1 MAEGFTAAESV
12 KISHGHLE
20 CSICCT
26 RYNQP
31 KNLDCSH
38 SYCLK
43 CLQELK
49 KTHNPG
55 TNKLKCPLCQ
65 KETILPSDGV
75 TGLQSNYLLIALVE
89 EVNKQEQL
97 PQGEDS
103 KVMCQACDEE
113 NAAISR
119 CLNCEHYLCL
129 ECQKAHQRLAALKN
143 HEIKTL
149 AELQEVDESQTESKM
164 NISRCDIHPVQE
176 LCFYCMTCEQLT
188 CKLCAILRH
197 KQPTHNLADLLT
209 AFDICQTEA
218 SKDVSKLHESNFE
231 TEGHLA
237 AMRKRLSC
245 LFHETN
251 DHISYHTEHKLDK
264 IRREEI
270 RIKQNAK
277 LIYQRK
283 DKKLAE
289 LLFAEQTMKT
299 IRTHSKMTDLNRLEI
314 LKNRQELLHSYRDIK
329 VQEHQAECLTY
340 DLSFIAFCEVDNEVE
355 LGTLLQEEK
364 WEKLG
369 EVEIDAGLIS
379 SYSTGDI
386 ITVGSKSRINILRQN
401 GKEINRISQFLC
413 KDLSSPTAMAV
424 DSEDHLIVL
433 DNSDVKTLNKEFQ
446 LLHQFTPGKES
457 DSEPTCLAVDENN
470 LIAVGYKDMGEVSLH
485 NPDGSIIRTLSAPGI
500 DKKMAM
506 SNQRIIYADNSKL
519 ICIDMHGNKIIERS
533 VELYRGESTVVGL
546 ICDKAG
552 GIVLRYSNGDIK
564 LFGAMGMHAK
574 KILSG
579 SGHYYSPITFTKNG
593 KIVVKQSY
601 GTVSIYHRV

>member
-1 MAEGFTAAESV
+1 MAEGVTAESV
-12 KISHGHLE
+12 KISLGHLE

-49 KTHNPG
+49 KTQNPG

-65 KETILPSDGV
+65 KETILPLDGV

-97 PQGEDS
+97 PQGEES

-143 HEIKTL
+143 HEIKSL
-149 AELQEVDESQTESKM
+149 AELQEVDDTQTESKM
-164 NISRCDIHPVQE
+164 NISRCDIHPIQE

-218 SKDVSKLHESNFE
+218 SKDVSQMHKSNFE

-251 DHISYHTEHKLDK
+251 DHISYHTEQKLDN

-277 LIYQRK
+277 LMYQRK

-289 LLFAEQTMKT
+289 LQFAEQTMKT
-299 IRTHSKMTDLNRLEI
+299 IRTHSKMTDLNRLEL

-329 VQEHQAECLTY
+329 VQEEQAECLTY
-340 DLSFIAFCEVDNEVE
+340 DLSFIAFCQVYNEVE
-355 LGTLLQEEK
+355 LGTLLREEK
-364 WEKLG
+364 WGKLG
-369 EVEIDAGLIS
+369 EVEVDALLIS

-386 ITVGSKSRINILRQN
+386 ITVGSESQINILRQN
-401 GKEINRISQFLC
+401 GKEINIISQFLC

-424 DSEDHLIVL
+424 NSEDHLIVL
-433 DNSDVKTLNKEFQ
+433 DSPYNETPNVKTLNKEFQ
-446 LLHQFTPGKES
+446 LLHQFTPAGEES
-457 DSEPTCLAVDENN
+457 DSKPTCLAVDENN
-470 LIAVGYKDMGEVSLH
+470 LIAVGYKYKGEVSLH
-485 NPDGSIIRTLSAPGI
+485 NPDGSLIRTLSAPGI

-506 SNQRIIYADNSKL
+506 SDQRIIYTDNSKL
-519 ICIDMHGNKIIERS
+519 ICIDLHGNKIIEQS
-533 VELYRGESTVVGL
+533 LELWRRKSTLGL
-546 ICDKAG
+546 SWDKAENRLK
-552 GIVLRYSNGDIK
+552 VDD
-564 LFGAMGMHAK
+564 
-574 KILSG
+574 
-579 SGHYYSPITFTKNG
+579 
-593 KIVVKQSY
+593 
-601 GTVSIYHRV
+601 TVNAI